1 MFSKRE
7 NQIRYTDVF
16 VPGGLP
22 TYTYN
27 PRESRRLEDSIQEA
41 TSSFK
46 LLVIT
51 GPTKSGKTVLVNK
64 VFPRNENLWIDG
76 GSINTEGSFWE
87 LIVSELGGYTEEQIS
102 DGEDL
107 QYTISGVTQA
117 EGNILLAK
125 LSAGMSGTA
134 GGVEKTTFLQRRHM
148 SNKSKAISLLQEF
161 KIPLIIDDFHYIPKD
176 IQKQIVRAL
185 KAPIMYGVPVIC
197 IAIPSRKFDVI
208 EVERELTGRMDSIEL
223 PTWDENELLTIAE
236 NGFAALNLTVPQSVI
251 EYLSSEAFGSPFLM
265 QDFCRSICK
274 KYNIEYKEKHT
285 TSLDISIQLASEVF
299 PIIADNSG
307 RSMFD
312 KLKRGPRTRT
322 DRKPRTMKNGEVTD
336 IYGVVLEAL
345 KYLRPGIETITYDML
360 RSNIREVLADDL
372 PQHGEIA
379 RVLEKIAEISYT
391 DTSSTPVIDW
401 QKDDDILTITDPF
414 FAFYLRWS
422 TNRH

>member
-1 MFSKRE
+1 MLFHIP
-7 NQIRYTDVF
+7 QIKYSDVF

-27 PRESRRLEDSIQEA
+27 PRESRQLERLIQES
-41 TSSFK
+41 TSNFK
-46 LLVIT
+46 LLVVT

-76 GSINTEGSFWE
+76 GAIGKEENFWE
-87 LIVSELGGYTEEQIS
+87 LIVSELGGYTEEQITN
-102 DGEDL
+102 GEDM
-107 QYTISGVTQA
+107 QFTIAGVTEA

-125 LSAGMSGTA
+125 VNAGLSGTA
-134 GGVEKTTFLQRRHM
+134 GTTEKTEYLQRRSM
-148 SNKSKAISLLQEF
+148 SNKAKAISLLQET
-161 KIPLIIDDFHYIPKD
+161 KVPLIIDDFHYIPKSV
-176 IQKQIVRAL
+176 QKLIVRAL

-208 EVERELTGRMDSIEL
+208 DVERELTGRMDSVEMPVWDVEEL
-223 PTWDENELLTIAE
+223 ALIAR
-236 NGFAALNLTVPQSVI
+236 NGFTTLNITISEETI
-251 EYLSSEAFGSPFLM
+251 RYLAGEAFGSPFLM
-265 QDFCRSICK
+265 QDFCRSICRQHS
-274 KYNIEYKEKHT
+274 IENKQSSKT
-285 TSLDISIQLASEVF
+285 ILDISIENANRIF
-299 PIIADNSG
+299 PDIANNSG

-312 KLKRGPRTRT
+312 KLKRGPRSRT
-322 DRKPRTMKNGEVTD
+322 DRKPRRMKNGEILD
-336 IYGVVLEAL
+336 IYGVVMEAL
-345 KYLRPGIETITYDML
+345 KHLKPGVETITYDML
-360 RSNIREVLADDL
+360 RANIREVLSDEL

-422 TNRH
+422 TNY